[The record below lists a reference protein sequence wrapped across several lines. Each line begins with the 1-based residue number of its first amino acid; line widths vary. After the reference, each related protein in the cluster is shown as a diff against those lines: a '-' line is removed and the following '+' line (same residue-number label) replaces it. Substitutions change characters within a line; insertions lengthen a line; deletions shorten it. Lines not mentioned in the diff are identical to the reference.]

1 MADQAR
7 NHQVRWL
14 DNEEKALWRDYLAVQ
29 GRLHLEIQRDLK
41 ASSDLTE
48 PEFEV
53 LVYLSEADGPQRM
66 TALADVLMWE
76 RSRLSHQ
83 VSRMIKRGL
92 VQRTTCPED
101 GRGAFVS
108 ATDEGMR
115 AIEQAAPD
123 HVATVRREFLDRL
136 GEDDKRELARL
147 LAKVRGADGAEATR
161 RSAGAGVPSGA

>member
-1 MADQAR
+1 MSAR
-7 NHQVRWL
+7 LTRERML
-14 DNEEKALWRDYLAVQ
+14 DAIEAQDFAKVDT
-29 GRLHLEIQRDLK
+29 EIDW
-41 ASSDLTE
+41 
-48 PEFEV
+48 V
-53 LVYLSEADGPQRM
+53 
-66 TALADVLMWE
+66 
-76 RSRLSHQ
+76 
-83 VSRMIKRGL
+83 IKRGL

-108 ATDEGMR
+108 ATGEGMR